1 MLCKER
7 VSLCV
12 VTHRA
17 LSPNVNKSRGLRQD
31 EAHTASAN
39 CCVAAGIG
47 GRLREL

>member
-7 VSLCV
+7 VSVCV
-12 VTHRA
+12 IAHHT

-31 EAHTASAN
+31 EAHTVSAN
-39 CCVAAGIG
+39 CCVAAEIG